1 MEVYE
6 YESSP
11 SGSLDIPNG
20 HELARFIVLYA
31 KVSTRKHKRWEG
43 DGILLCY
50 VNHAVL
56 KSEDEKDV
64 ISRSTS
70 IKCINDL
77 ENGKELKIGSWEVQI
92 QERVATRDVPAI
104 ASTGHVDYVQMSS
117 SERDVNTSFAY
128 ESGLSKLTM
137 TESGLKAGHNDNG
150 NIPYRCFRK
159 KFKCPLSENPDSLA
173 EGPAFIINEDRVE
186 NFGEE
191 PIVADPLVSRHLRTH
206 QKEGVRFIFSAL
218 KDGHG
223 VILADEMGLGKS
235 IQAIVATMALLK
247 QQSHSSHCVPKKCL
261 LVVPSSLVSNW
272 KCEFRKWFH
281 GARLPLDCLAIG
293 RRLLLTGTPIQ
304 NDIKEFFSL
313 LNFVRPNL
321 FDNFAEFKTMC
332 CNEASTAALN
342 IAKFSDCFLRRTNR
356 INNLHLPNKNDY
368 ILFCAPS
375 LVQKSVLASLC
386 AFMNEEPFVLIDM
399 MRKASNHP
407 AILFKKICL
416 AKNKNSG
423 TDYSQLLRAF
433 PEDYGNH
440 PVNIADSGKLSV
452 FVEMMACFRQM
463 KECVVVI
470 SNFTKTLDMLSSLCR
485 SLGFC
490 VLRLDGQTPVS
501 TRQEIVKHFNTEGN
515 PENVFLLSTKAGGV
529 GLNLTGASRL
539 ILFDLDWNPAT
550 DMQAMGRIWRDGQEK
565 DCHIYRLVTAGT
577 VDEKILHR
585 QIKKTGLH
593 SVIISNEQS
602 FKTTWLDK
610 ELQDV
615 FTLRD
620 TQCETHDLLNC
631 DCDGQGRSDV
641 SDVTGVH
648 TENVVHFCSDER
660 QTEEE
665 KEVET
670 ACDFHAT
677 VVDNDDELFLMT
689 ELFRWH
695 HYSPS
700 NTETWM
706 HFKSIAGLSDLPFND
721 LTFAFHLSSKF

>member
-1 MEVYE
+1 
-6 YESSP
+6 
-11 SGSLDIPNG
+11 GKCCIIG

-137 TESGLKAGHNDNG
+137 TESGLKAGHKDNG

-247 QQSHSSHCVPKKCL
+247 QQSVIAVRRASDIRSYACSFTAYPFLIISYEMALRYSAKL
-261 LVVPSSLVSNW
+261 ASIRFDILV
-272 KCEFRKWFH
+272 CDEGH
-281 GARLPLDCLAIG
+281 RLKNVDTKLRQTLDCLAIG

-342 IAKFSDCFLRRTNR
+342 IAVILKDISAGSISEKFSDCFLRRTNR

-515 PENVFLLSTKAGGV
+515 PENVFLLSTKAELLCFTFLLKLIVPGGV

-565 DCHIYRLVTAGT
+565 DCHIYRLVTASALDHFT
-577 VDEKILHR
+577 V
-585 QIKKTGLH
+585 
-593 SVIISNEQS
+593 
-602 FKTTWLDK
+602 KTTWLDK

-641 SDVTGVH
+641 SDVTG
-648 TENVVHFCSDER
+648 
-660 QTEEE
+660 
-665 KEVET
+665 
-670 ACDFHAT
+670 
-677 VVDNDDELFLMT
+677 ND
-689 ELFRWH
+689 
-695 HYSPS
+695 
-700 NTETWM
+700 
-706 HFKSIAGLSDLPFND
+706 I
-721 LTFAFHLSSKF
+721 

>member
-1 MEVYE
+1 MQVYE
-6 YESSP
+6 YESTS
-11 SGSLDIPNG
+11 SG

-50 VNHAVL
+50 ANQAVL

-77 ENGKELKIGSWEVQI
+77 QNGRELKIGSWEVQI
-92 QERVATRDVPAI
+92 QERVATRDVPG
-104 ASTGHVDYVQMSS
+104 SSFSS
-117 SERDVNTSFAY
+117 SC
-128 ESGLSKLTM
+128 GSKLLNIRILNVFFSSQL
-137 TESGLKAGHNDNG
+137 SGFLYTFVLFSSSYSVK
-150 NIPYRCFRK
+150 
-159 KFKCPLSENPDSLA
+159 
-173 EGPAFIINEDRVE
+173 GPAFVINEDRVG

-191 PIVADPLVSRHLRTH
+191 PIVADPRVSRHLRTH

-247 QQSHSSHCVPKKCL
+247 QQSCL

-281 GARLPLDCLAIG
+281 GARLPVIAVRRASDISSYACSFSAYPYLIISYEMALRYSAKLASIRFDILVCDEGHRLKNVDTKLRQTLDCLAIG

-321 FDNFAEFKTMC
+321 FDNFADFKTMC
-332 CNEASTAALN
+332 CNEAEAVSE
-342 IAKFSDCFLRRTNR
+342 KFSNCFLRRTSR

-399 MRKASNHP
+399 MRKVSNHP
-407 AILFKKICL
+407 AILFKKISL
-416 AKNKNSG
+416 I
-423 TDYSQLLRAF
+423 YL
-433 PEDYGNH
+433 
-440 PVNIADSGKLSV
+440 GKLSV

-585 QIKKTGLH
+585 QIKKTGLN
-593 SVIISNEQS
+593 SMIIPNEQI
-602 FKTTWLDK
+602 KTTWLDN

-631 DCDGQGRSDV
+631 DCDGQGSLPSGV
-641 SDVTGVH
+641 NYVTGVH
-648 TENVVHFCSDER
+648 TEDVAHFCSDKR
-660 QTEEE
+660 QTEDK

-670 ACDFHAT
+670 ASDFHAA
-677 VVDNDDELFLMT
+677 VVDNDDEVGHLETIRSL
-689 ELFRWH
+689 LFRWH

-700 NTETWM
+700 HTETWT
-706 HFKSIAGLSDLPFND
+706 HFKSIAGLRDLPFND